1 MAGYNLVI
9 ANPPQNGV
17 DRERAAHS
25 LALSS
30 EQITGKIQYPIPEI
44 WYADTDHAAVDA
56 VALDLKAAGC
66 HVIVKSGDALLE
78 VPPRAQVKSF
88 SFMDSG
94 LVAHLPESEVVLSYD
109 LPVIA
114 VFCRPRELAESTRSS
129 GRGRRRSSMM
139 TLRDQILDAGTS
151 SSADPGEVQVDATPF
166 LDIYLMTDDKPI
178 RISVVQ
184 NAVSFSGLGRVQPRA
199 ASNMTSFVE
208 RCEDRFSHA
217 TVDRRLEGM
226 RLRLYASRRAAD
238 SEHRYGYSYASPGLI
253 ELLPAISRD
262 LERITQSELSARL
275 AYLTQ
280 ARSS

>member
-17 DRERAAHS
+17 DKERAAHS
-25 LALSS
+25 LALSA
-30 EQITGKIQYPIPEI
+30 EQITGKMQYPIPEI

-56 VALDLKAAGC
+56 VVLDLEAAGC
-66 HVIVKSGDALLE
+66 NVIVQSGDALLE
-78 VPPRAQVKSF
+78 VPPRVRVKSF

-94 LVAHLPESEVVLSYD
+94 LVAHLPEAEVVLSYD

-114 VFCRPRELAESTRSS
+114 VFCRPRELAPRARSS
-129 GRGRRRSSMM
+129 GSGRRTSSIMSV
-139 TLRDQILDAGTS
+139 RDQILDAGMS
-151 SSADPGEVQVDATPF
+151 GSASQDEVEVDATPF
-166 LDIYLMTDDKPI
+166 LDMYLTTGDKPI

-199 ASNMTSFVE
+199 ASNMASFVE

-217 TVDRRLEGM
+217 AVDRRLEGM

-238 SEHRYGYSYASPGLI
+238 SEHRYGYSYASPGLLG
-253 ELLPAISRD
+253 LLPAISRD
-262 LERITQSELSARL
+262 LEGITQSEFSARL
-275 AYLTQ
+275 AYLTR